1 MADEI
6 RIVQYLSA
14 IVGDRPGEGRRLLE
28 HISEKGI
35 NLEGFAALPIG
46 EGLTRLNFITDRTEL
61 VMEAGADAGVQ
72 FTGPERAFLIEGDDR
87 IGAFHQHHLALAN
100 ADINVYTSAG
110 MSDGRGHFYFLL
122 WVKPEDFD
130 KAARAFDFV

>member
-14 IVGDRPGEGRRLLE
+14 IVGDKPGEGRRLLE
-28 HISEKGI
+28 HLSEKGI

-46 EGLTRLNFITDRTEL
+46 DGLTQLNFITDRTEK
-61 VMEAGADAGVQ
+61 VREAGADAGVE
-72 FTGPERAFLIEGDDR
+72 FAGPERAFLIEGDDR
-87 IGAFHQHHLALAN
+87 IGAFHKHHLTLSN
-100 ADINVYTSAG
+100 AHINVYTSSG
-110 MSDGRGHFYFLL
+110 MCDARGHFYFLL

-130 KAARAFDFV
+130 KAAHAFDFV